1 MAKKAN
7 TKKVATKKVK
17 PATSKKMDLVD
28 QNPEP
33 SQEVLVE
40 ILSTGGETVEIK
52 EPEYEPTAEDV
63 EKAIE
68 VMNGDPTVV
77 TQVENNQESKEKEME
92 DNSFHSFGPKK
103 PIMGNKKN
111 EDNPHKTT
119 SLVPEKNTEE
129 VQLEEWDNVKPA
141 RQKVEN
147 KPRSSSFKKIV
158 DYFWNGQE
166 MDF

>member
-7 TKKVATKKVK
+7 TKKVTTKKVK
-17 PATSKKMDLVD
+17 PANTKKNLVE

-33 SQEVLVE
+33 SQELLEE
-40 ILSTGGETVEIK
+40 ILETAGEIVEIK
-52 EPEYEPTAEDV
+52 EPEHEPTAEDV

-68 VMNGDPTVV
+68 VINGDPSVV
-77 TQVENNQESKEKEME
+77 VPVENNQENKEEGME

-103 PIMGNKKN
+103 PTMGKKKN
-111 EDNPHKTT
+111 EENPHKTA

-129 VQLEEWDNVKPA
+129 VQLEEWDSVKPA

>member
-17 PATSKKMDLVD
+17 PAKTKKNLIE

-63 EKAIE
+63 EKTIE
-68 VMNGDPTVV
+68 VMNGDPSVV
-77 TQVENNQESKEKEME
+77 VPVENNQENKEEGME
-92 DNSFHSFGPKK
+92 NNSFHSFGPKK
-103 PIMGNKKN
+103 PIMGKKN
-111 EDNPHKTT
+111 EENPHKIS
-119 SLVPEKNTEE
+119 SLVPEKSIEE
-129 VQLEEWDNVKPA
+129 AQVEEWDNAKPA
-141 RQKVEN
+141 RKKVET
-147 KPRSSSFKKIV
+147 KPRSNSFKRIV

-166 MDF
+166 MNF